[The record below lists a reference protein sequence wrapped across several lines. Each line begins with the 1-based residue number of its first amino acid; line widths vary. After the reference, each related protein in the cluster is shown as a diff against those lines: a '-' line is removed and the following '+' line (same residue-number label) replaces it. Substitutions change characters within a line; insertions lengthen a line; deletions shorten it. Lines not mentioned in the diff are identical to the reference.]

1 MKRFMISALACLL
14 GFGFTATT
22 AYADPPPGRGY
33 NKNYYKGNKG
43 YKGYNGYR
51 GNGHYKGNYNG
62 YNGYRGNGHW
72 NNDNW
77 NRNGYYWNG
86 NNWVAP
92 FVTGALVGGVIGY
105 ALAPKPG
112 VQYQQQQV
120 WDPQCNCYRQAMVPV
135 Q

>member
-1 MKRFMISALACLL
+1 MKRYLITALACLL
-14 GFGFTATT
+14 GFGFMTAT

-33 NKNYYKGNKG
+33 NKNYYKG
-43 YKGYNGYR
+43 YNGYR
-51 GNGHYKGNYNG
+51 GEGHYKYK
-62 YNGYRGNGHW
+62 GYRGHGPW
-72 NNDNW
+72 DNNNW

-86 NNWVAP
+86 NSWVAP

-112 VQYQQQQV
+112 VRYQQETI
-120 WDPQCNCYRQAMVPV
+120 WDPQCECYRQAMVPI

>member
-1 MKRFMISALACLL
+1 MKRFWVASITFLL
-14 GFGFTATT
+14 GFGVLTSA
-22 AYADPPPGRGY
+22 AYADPPPGHGY
-33 NKNYYKGNKG
+33 NKY

-51 GNGHYKGNYNG
+51 GEGHHKYK
-62 YNGYRGNGHW
+62 GYRGNGHW
-72 NNDNW
+72 DNNNW

-105 ALAPKPG
+105 ALAPRPG

>member
-1 MKRFMISALACLL
+1 MKRFLLSAMACLL
-14 GFGFTATT
+14 GLIFLQGV
-22 AYADPPPGRGY
+22 AYADPPPGRGH
-33 NKNYYKGNKG
+33 NKNDYKSYNGYRG
-43 YKGYNGYR
+43 HGHYKGYNGQR
-51 GNGHYKGNYNG
+51 GYG
-62 YNGYRGNGHW
+62 RW
-72 NNDNW
+72 DNNNW

-86 NNWVAP
+86 NSWVAP

>member
-1 MKRFMISALACLL
+1 MKRLIAIAIAALL
-14 GFGFTATT
+14 GCGVLSTT

-33 NKNYYKGNKG
+33 NKNYYKGNNGYRGNGHYKYKG

-51 GNGHYKGNYNG
+51 GNGH
-62 YNGYRGNGHW
+62 W
-72 NNDNW
+72 DNNNW
-77 NRNGYYWNG
+77 NGNGYYWNG